1 MGDFKWLCLH
11 GRVQFFSPASS
22 YLDPRARLSSLP
34 IPLGGVVLSAHW
46 EGLTTANALGW
57 ADDHTWGC
65 QGGTLVQQLLLIL
78 KWLCFW
84 KSRGTFAIYCQNKL
98 NQAKV
103 MKPVWTV
110 LEQLPCIIPPSNFH
124 CCLGH
129 GKMSYGGAC
138 SHVKS
143 NEHEGRLSVRHHFL
157 ADGIRKLSDHVAGR
171 SLITCLSYGDPV
183 TERR

>member
-1 MGDFKWLCLH
+1 M
-11 GRVQFFSPASS
+11 
-22 YLDPRARLSSLP
+22 
-34 IPLGGVVLSAHW
+34 
-46 EGLTTANALGW
+46 
-57 ADDHTWGC
+57 
-65 QGGTLVQQLLLIL
+65 QQLLLIL

-84 KSRGTFAIYCQNKL
+84 AIYCQNKL

-143 NEHEGRLSVRHHFL
+143 NEHEGRLSDIIFL
-157 ADGIRKLSDHVAGR
+157 LMESESLLVAEI
-171 SLITCLSYGDPV
+171 STF
-183 TERR
+183 

>member
-1 MGDFKWLCLH
+1 MSGRDAGAAAAADFEM
-11 GRVQFFSPASS
+11 A
-22 YLDPRARLSSLP
+22 
-34 IPLGGVVLSAHW
+34 VLL
-46 EGLTTANALGW
+46 EKQRDFT
-57 ADDHTWGC
+57 
-65 QGGTLVQQLLLIL
+65 
-78 KWLCFW
+78 
-84 KSRGTFAIYCQNKL
+84 IYCQNKL

-157 ADGIRKLSDHVAGR
+157 ADGIRKLVSR
-171 SLITCLSYGDPV
+171 
-183 TERR
+183 